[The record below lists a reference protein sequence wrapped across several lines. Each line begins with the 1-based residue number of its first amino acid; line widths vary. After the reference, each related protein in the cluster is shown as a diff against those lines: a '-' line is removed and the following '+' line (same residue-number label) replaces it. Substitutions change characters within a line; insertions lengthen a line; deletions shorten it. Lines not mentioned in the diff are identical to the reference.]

1 MELKK
6 TTHPSRRRVL
16 KIVLWILV
24 SYVIGVFVRH
34 SYGVRWEI
42 TNQSGVTLNDV
53 SLSLVGW
60 KYNQEIAVGELAPGQ
75 KKRIF
80 HRPCAKSSYFLKF
93 SDSQGIQHTEH
104 SDSYI
109 TMVDSADV
117 EINLLPSNKID
128 MPLARDHP
136 ISWESW
142 LGFL

>member
-1 MELKK
+1 M
-6 TTHPSRRRVL
+6 

-24 SYVIGVFVRH
+24 FYVIGVFVRH

-53 SLSLVGW
+53 DLGLDGW
-60 KYNQEIAVGELAPGQ
+60 KYKQEITVGDLAPGQ
-75 KKRIF
+75 KKRNF

-93 SDSQGIQHTEH
+93 TDSQGIQHTEH

-117 EINLLPSNKID
+117 EINVLPSNKID
-128 MPLARDHP
+128 MPLPRHHP